1 MKPYFLLAIVLVPL
15 LHAIDP
21 YSPDP
26 TAVDSDALLMKPLT
40 GISDCTSKPLAHG
53 SSKRWGDPSL
63 AGEREECIQ
72 KPEKCVITTYSIPE
86 PGGPEHSLSNIKTI
100 IDYDPAT
107 GKGKVYA
114 ADMFGKTLQGQ
125 VGVVK
130 KQFYSDR
137 LIVYPSDNF
146 GNADYS
152 KPSQVIEGV
161 RQPDLIS
168 RSGQCGRTDYEY
180 TTSGNIKI
188 YEADNL
194 GSRSLFAEPLGNA
207 KVECEK

>member
-1 MKPYFLLAIVLVPL
+1 MKPYFLLAIVLLPL
-15 LHAIDP
+15 LHAKDP
-21 YSPDP
+21 YCPDP

-40 GISDCTSKPLAHG
+40 GIPDCTSKPLSHG
-53 SSKRWGDPSL
+53 ISKRDPSG

-86 PGGPEHSLSNIKTI
+86 PGGPEHSSSNIKTI

-130 KQFYSDR
+130 KESHSGN
-137 LIVYPSDNF
+137 LIVYPATMF

-152 KPSQVIEGV
+152 KPIQVIEGV
-161 RQPDLIS
+161 EKSGSGRDVRGYESAEGFPHTATSKAKVYQSDDL
-168 RSGQCGRTDYEY
+168 GR
-180 TTSGNIKI
+180 
-188 YEADNL
+188 
-194 GSRSLFAEPLGNA
+194 RSLFADPIENA